1 MTETPYTSIHASGGT
16 ASVSKQP
23 NEREW
28 RVGSL
33 SMGITLI
40 LIGTAFAVS
49 LWQDTEAYK
58 LLLWV
63 TPIVFILLGA
73 ELLIY
78 LAVAGKGERLV
89 RYDWISVF
97 FVGLIGTGSLVLALL
112 MSTGLFDEMK
122 RDLTMTYRTA
132 FVETKNIEVPE
143 TVDNIIVQS
152 YGSLSVEQK
161 ETRTLHLMGQVR
173 YRAEKSL
180 TIPGESI
187 LRTEIV
193 GSDMYVFIGTPD
205 WGNGSPAD
213 YSLPELILALP
224 QGITVERRPL

>member
-1 MTETPYTSIHASGGT
+1 MSMIEGT
-16 ASVSKQP
+16 LAPPKQTDTKV
-23 NEREW
+23 W

-33 SMGITLI
+33 SMGITLM

-49 LWQDTEAYK
+49 LWQDTEAYT

-63 TPIVFILLGA
+63 TPVVFILLGV

-89 RYDWISVF
+89 RYDWVSVF
-97 FVGLIGTGSLVLALL
+97 FVGVIGIGSLVLALL
-112 MSTGLFDEMK
+112 MSIGLTDEIK

-132 FVETKNIEVPE
+132 FVETEKIEVPE
-143 TVDNIIVQS
+143 TVKNIIVQS
-152 YGSLSVEQK
+152 TGSISVEQK
-161 ETRTLHLMGQVR
+161 ETRKLHLMGQVQ

-187 LRTEIV
+187 LRTDIV
-193 GSDMYVFIGTPD
+193 GSDMYVFIGAPD
-205 WGNGSPAD
+205 WGDGSPAD
-213 YSLPELILALP
+213 YSVPELILTLP
-224 QGITVERRPL
+224 QGITVERRPI